1 MEDERDE
8 EANTANGHLLGV
20 AASLIRLCRFTAC
33 IWHETVP
40 GGLPARARL
49 PAWFPRPRFV
59 DGEGT
64 ARELCAI
71 ESVNGAFC
79 RVAVRHLDEAKAARA
94 AGLAVSHNPNRVDGT
109 IRLEELTQV
118 LLRGGKS
125 QVAHKDIH
133 AEFSREKRA
142 PEAKVYTDAL
152 APPRLPTPYS
162 RATALRY
169 STDTV
174 RHSARKSES
183 TQERCVLRRRG
194 DDHQDMTRSANTE
207 RPCMVGQCLTPRLGA
222 LPCVCSPHCHGV
234 P

>member
-40 GGLPARARL
+40 GGLPARRARL

-64 ARELCAI
+64 ARALCAI

-79 RVAVRHLDEAKAARA
+79 RVAVRHLDEAKAAGA
-94 AGLAVSHNPNRVDGT
+94 AGLAVGHNPNRVDGT

-133 AEFSREKRA
+133 AEFSREKGA
-142 PEAKVYTDAL
+142 PEARVYTGAL
-152 APPRLPTPYS
+152 APTRLLTPYS
-162 RATALRY
+162 RATARRY
-169 STDTV
+169 LTDTV
-174 RHSARKSES
+174 RHRARKSDS

-194 DDHQDMTRSANTE
+194 DDH
-207 RPCMVGQCLTPRLGA
+207 
-222 LPCVCSPHCHGV
+222 
-234 P
+234 